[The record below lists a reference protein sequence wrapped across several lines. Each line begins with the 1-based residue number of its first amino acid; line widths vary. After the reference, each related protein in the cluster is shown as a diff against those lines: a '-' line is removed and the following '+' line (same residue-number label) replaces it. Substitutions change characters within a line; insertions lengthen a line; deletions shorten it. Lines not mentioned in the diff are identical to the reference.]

1 MTAAHLPSLP
11 VLAELVEL
19 CRRLRLKYVREQM
32 GEVLAT
38 AKAQRWEPAEALRA
52 LLIAEVE
59 GRNRSTIEEHRR
71 RDRFPAG
78 KTFDIWDGARS
89 SIPAAPSKAF
99 APSNG
104 SAGPRT
110 W

>member
-1 MTAAHLPSLP
+1 M
-11 VLAELVEL
+11 
-19 CRRLRLKYVREQM
+19 
-32 GEVLAT
+32 
-38 AKAQRWEPAEALRA
+38 

>member
-32 GEVLAT
+32 PEAT
-38 AKAQRWEPAEALRA
+38 AKAQRWEPAEALRV